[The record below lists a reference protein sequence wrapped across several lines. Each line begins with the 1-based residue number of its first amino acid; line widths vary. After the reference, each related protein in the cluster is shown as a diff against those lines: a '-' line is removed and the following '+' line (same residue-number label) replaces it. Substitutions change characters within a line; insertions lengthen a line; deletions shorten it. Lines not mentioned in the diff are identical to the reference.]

1 MKIQQFIFIILYII
15 LAIPGQGIAQEMQ
28 ESAEISLE
36 AYSDA
41 FQEHFFGA
49 LKEKAVENYEKA
61 INLLLE
67 CKKLEPE
74 NAVVDYELG
83 KNHFALRQYPQA
95 ETYFKKATTK
105 APENIWYSE
114 ALFNTY
120 KTQQNITEVVKIGKQ
135 LAQKHHKY
143 KERMVL
149 FYAQHKKYKEALQ
162 LLDELDQTLGSSTQR
177 KYQRIRYQALMN
189 VKSHNQ
195 TANAEERE
203 TSKDNPLTAINNKIA
218 TYQNAS
224 DYKGLLKFIDEV
236 LEMYPSQ
243 ATLYYVKGK
252 TLNSLK
258 KYAEAIVSLK
268 MALDFIVEDTALE
281 NNIYKALVL
290 AHQATGNTKKAQEY
304 SRKIKS
310 KA

>member
-1 MKIQQFIFIILYII
+1 MKIQQYIFIISYIVF
-15 LAIPGQGIAQEMQ
+15 AIPGQGIAQEMQ

-36 AYSDA
+36 VYSDA

-74 NAVVDYELG
+74 NAIIDYELG
-83 KNHFALRQYPQA
+83 KNYFALKQYPQA
-95 ETYFKKATTK
+95 ERYFKKATAR
-105 APENIWYSE
+105 APENVWYSE

-120 KTQQNITEVVKIGKQ
+120 KTQQNVVEAIKIGKQ

-143 KERMVL
+143 KERMAV

-162 LLDELDQTLGSSTQR
+162 ILDELDQTLGSSTQR

-189 VKSHNQ
+189 VKNHNR
-195 TANAEERE
+195 TANTEEKE
-203 TSKDNPLTAINNKIA
+203 SPENNPLTAINNKIA

-243 ATLYYVKGK
+243 ATFYYVKGK
-252 TLNSLK
+252 TLNHLK
-258 KYAEAIVSLK
+258 KYAQAVTSLE
-268 MALDFIVEDTALE
+268 MALDFIVDDTALE

-304 SRKIKS
+304 GGKIKS